1 MYLFG
6 VLGAVASI
14 LHNHPIVSSVLQ
26 LGVGSTR
33 RRCCVLNPPDE
44 LTTQMVGSDVTPH
57 RPQAGSLAPGAPPVD
72 AIDDLGRAQRRK
84 RTRWWLGG
92 LGTAVVVTIA
102 AGVSLGPVPI
112 SPVTVW
118 QVIGHHTLGWPAT
131 VSWPAA
137 EDSIVWVVRSPRVL
151 LGAIVGAGLA
161 VSGVALQALVRNVL
175 ADPFILGVSSGAST
189 GAAAAILFG
198 FGVGLGSSSLTGTAF
213 LGALAATAA
222 VLLIARVGGRLTST
236 RLLLAGV
243 TVGYALSATTSFL
256 IFASHSREG
265 VKAVLFWLLGSLDL
279 ARWSSVPVAAL
290 AVAGSFALLLVW
302 GRRLDALAIGD
313 ETARTLGTPPTRFRI
328 QVFVLVSICVGAV
341 VAVSGTIGFVGLVVP
356 HLARRLVGGEHRRV
370 LAVSALIGAIFLGWA
385 DVVARVALQPA
396 EVPLGI
402 ITAIVGTPFLIVLV
416 RRFHAAVT

>member
-1 MYLFG
+1 M
-6 VLGAVASI
+6 
-14 LHNHPIVSSVLQ
+14 
-26 LGVGSTR
+26 T
-33 RRCCVLNPPDE
+33 NPPGE
-44 LTTQMVGSDVTPH
+44 LATAGRSDAVSNLDPDVLTD
-57 RPQAGSLAPGAPPVD
+57 APSAEV
-72 AIDDLGRAQRRK
+72 IDDLGQARRRR

-92 LGTAVVVTIA
+92 LGAAVVVTVV

-118 QVIGHHTLGWPAT
+118 QVIGHHLLGQPAT
-131 VSWPAA
+131 LNVPTA

-161 VSGVALQALVRNVL
+161 VSGVALQAVVRNVL
-175 ADPFILGVSSGAST
+175 AGPLIHGVSSGASP

-198 FGVGLGSSSLTGTAF
+198 FGVSLGSSSLTGTAF

-222 VLLIARVGGRLTST
+222 VLLIARVGGRLTSM

-243 TVGYALSATTSFL
+243 TVGYALSAATSFL

-290 AVAGSFALLLVW
+290 AVAGSLACLLAW

-313 ETARTLGTPPTRFRI
+313 ETTLTLGTHPARFRV

-341 VAVSGTIGFVGLVVP
+341 VAVSGTIAFVGLVVP
-356 HLARRLVGGEHRRV
+356 HLERRLGGGEHRRV
-370 LAVSALIGAIFLGWA
+370 LAVAALIGAIFLVWA
-385 DVVARVALQPA
+385 DVVARVALQSA

-402 ITAIVGTPFLIVLV
+402 ITAIVGTPFLVVLV
-416 RRFHAAVT
+416 RRFHAALT